1 MKNKTNLPKT
11 STELKKLPHKKQA
24 KLWAKYSG
32 SPYIRQYR
40 ALWYYIA
47 CDVQNLKI
55 ERKHLTKIIK
65 YAEKPEECMI
75 KVTKT
80 KYNLIPG
87 SEIIKTFRGI
97 EFKVTVTDDDKFI
110 FNGKTYSTL
119 SAVAKEICG
128 LKVSGPDFFGLNN
141 KKVKEKVNG

>member
-1 MKNKTNLPKT
+1 MNLPKT
-11 STELKKLPHKKQA
+11 SAEMKKLSHKKQA
-24 KLWAKYSG
+24 ELWAKYSE
-32 SPYIRQYR
+32 SPYVRQYR

-47 CDVQNLKI
+47 CDIQNLKI
-55 ERKHLTKIIK
+55 ERKYLTKIQK
-65 YAEKPEECMI
+65 YAENPEECMI

-80 KYNLIPG
+80 KYNLIAG

-97 EFKVTVTDDDKFI
+97 EFNVTVTDNDTFM

-128 LKVSGPDFFGLNN
+128 IKVSGPDFFGLNN
-141 KKVKEKVNG
+141 KKVKEKANG